1 MNKLEAARYPNPGAV
16 EEFVDRKP
24 HDAPAD
30 WCGQGCTI
38 GIPGGDDAAPLAT
51 NSHPPPIL

>member
-24 HDAPAD
+24 HTMLLLTGAGRDA
-30 WCGQGCTI
+30 
-38 GIPGGDDAAPLAT
+38 L
-51 NSHPPPIL
+51 